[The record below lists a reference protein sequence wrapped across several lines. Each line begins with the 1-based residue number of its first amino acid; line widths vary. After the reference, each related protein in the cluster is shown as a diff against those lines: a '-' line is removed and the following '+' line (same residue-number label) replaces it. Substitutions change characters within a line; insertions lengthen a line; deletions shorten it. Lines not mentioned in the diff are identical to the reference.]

1 MASDNR
7 GASLTRRNVVQGA
20 AAGVLAAGAATVISK
35 EAVAQ
40 ETYDAIVIGT
50 GFGGAVATIA
60 LSNRKKKTF
69 VIERGTFWITP
80 ETLGL
85 PPGKPP
91 AFRNAMAD
99 WARDPK
105 RDMRVQ
111 YWPRP
116 DHGIGL
122 VDLFENRY
130 HRGNRYGLH
139 DYRIFRQAHILT
151 ASGVGGGSLIYS
163 NVNLRAQPEVLDRI
177 GLKGIDYDRAEKFM
191 ETYRGKLSTIVT
203 KIPLPAGVSPEQL
216 FNAANPGKDRS
227 YLLLDRS
234 RALRHAAAVVSKQL
248 GVNLPWTPLKLSVTE
263 YIDDAQGKN
272 EADDV
277 HTFCERQGRCMLGC
291 LPQARHT
298 LNKTL
303 FKKVFLPDPQVT
315 LSPESEV
322 RTIKRVGDAYEVT
335 YIDRRGEG
343 GEGSWP
349 ERTVRAP
356 QVFLAAGVLGTTEI
370 LLRSRRD
377 GLLQLSDRLGYGFST
392 NGDFGALA
400 VGTRFTDDDGKLIR
414 TADGKTGKMSV
425 YPTRGPINTCDIGFD
440 MEGKHYT
447 IEDAG
452 IPSMFAKVVRTGL
465 NDIGALR
472 ALSDPVSFVSG
483 NQSSS
488 ITSLVTSLRERL
500 FGKREHDPSKDRHAT
515 EAELIDDVFFF
526 NAMSEDHA
534 NGLFYLKGDDID
546 LDWPAQDPIGNQPCF
561 AKLEDMMRKLSEA
574 MGATYTGLPPWEGLL
589 VFAKKTL
596 IVTHPLG
603 GCRIGPTMAEGTVN
617 EFGQVYDGSKKAS
630 QPDAVHPGLY
640 VVDGSVIPGALAA
653 NPTLTIAAQALKAIE
668 RAVGPLPL

>member
-1 MASDNR
+1 MTSDNR
-7 GASLTRRNVVQGA
+7 GASLTRRSVVQGA
-20 AAGVLAAGAATVISK
+20 AAGVFAAGAASVISK
-35 EAVAQ
+35 EAAAQ
-40 ETYDAIVIGT
+40 ESYDAVVIGT
-50 GFGGAVATIA
+50 GFGGSIATIA
-60 LSNRKKKTF
+60 LSIHGKKTF

-122 VDLFENRY
+122 VDLLENRY
-130 HRGNRYGLH
+130 HDGNRYGLH
-139 DYRIFRQAHILT
+139 NYRMFRRAHILT

-177 GLKGIDYDRAEKFM
+177 GLKGIDYSRAEKFM
-191 ETYRGKLSTIVT
+191 ESYRGRLSTIVT
-203 KIPLPAGVSPEQL
+203 KIPLPAGISPEQ
-216 FNAANPGKDRS
+216 FANAANPGKD

-234 RALRHAAAVVSKQL
+234 RALRDAAAVVSKQL
-248 GVNLPWTPLKLSVTE
+248 GIKMPWAPLKLSVTE
-263 YIDDAQGKN
+263 YFDFKNEAGQLKN

-303 FKKVFLPDPQVT
+303 FKKVFSQNDQVT

-322 RTIKRVGDAYEVT
+322 RTIKRVGDGYEVT
-335 YIDRRGEG
+335 YVDRRGEG
-343 GEGSWP
+343 SGQ

-370 LLRSRRD
+370 LLRSRRE
-377 GLLQLSDRLGYGFST
+377 GFLQLSDKLGYGFST

-400 VGTRFTDDDGKLIR
+400 VGTRFTDENGNLIK
-414 TADGKTGKMSV
+414 TPDGKTGKMSV
-425 YPTRGPINTCDIGFD
+425 YPTRGPINTSDIGFD
-440 MEGKHYT
+440 MEGRHYT

-452 IPSMFAKVVRTGL
+452 IPSMFAKIVRTGL
-465 NDIGALR
+465 NDIEALR

-483 NQSSS
+483 QQSSS

-500 FGKREHDPSKDRHAT
+500 FGKREHDASKDRHAT

-534 NGLFYLKGDDID
+534 NGFFYLKGDEID
-546 LDWPAQDPIGNQPCF
+546 LDWPTEDPIGNQPCF
-561 AKLEDMMRKLSEA
+561 AKLEEIIRKLSDA
-574 MGATYTGLPPWEGLL
+574 MGGKYTGLPTWEGLL

-603 GCRIGPTMAEGTVN
+603 GCRIGPTMAEGAVN
-617 EFGQVYDGSKKAS
+617 EFGQVYDGSKKAT
-630 QPDAVHPGLY
+630 QPDAVYPGLY

-653 NPTLTIAAQALKAIE
+653 NPTLTIAAQALKTVE
-668 RAVGPLPL
+668 RSVGPLPL